1 MPVLPLPVR
10 YCVGQYYPDLH
21 TGLHQGWCKTP
32 SQPAGGKRLQY
43 RPMCHLPYA
52 SPEVRDLAWSLCSPA
67 LLQRRDAGVHW
78 PDDAWYA
85 SIGKL
90 FHPQLSRLDVNP
102 QDLHEFLAQRRDRRL
117 GHYFEMLWRYW
128 LEHNP
133 AYRLLHANLPVR
145 AAGNTLGEFDLLV
158 HDRQTDKVLHWELAV
173 KFYLGTGD
181 TRQSANWWGPGK
193 RDRLDIKTGHLLQH
207 QSQLS
212 RHSEAQA
219 LLATKGLQVDASW
232 LIVKGRLF
240 YPRDTVNSPPSGA
253 NPRHPRGFWLSG
265 GDLHSLRQ
273 ARWLVLEKHQW
284 LAPIETTAAPT
295 MNNAELIEWWNDNRP
310 GYPVSLAALIDGREV
325 ERGFI
330 VPDDWSRG
338 GPQPL

>member
-1 MPVLPLPVR
+1 MCPLPYVI
-10 YCVGQYYPDLH
+10 
-21 TGLHQGWCKTP
+21 
-32 SQPAGGKRLQY
+32 
-43 RPMCHLPYA
+43 
-52 SPEVRDLAWSLCSPA
+52 PEVRNLAWSLCSPA
-67 LLQRRDAGVHW
+67 LLQRHDVGVHW

-85 SIGKL
+85 AIGEG
-90 FHPQLSRLDVNP
+90 FHQQLSRLDADP
-102 QDLHEFLAQRRDRRL
+102 QALHEILAQRRDRRL
-117 GHYFEMLWRYW
+117 GHYFETLWRYW

-133 AYRLLHANLPVR
+133 AYHLLHANLPVR

-181 TRQSANWWGPGK
+181 TRQPASWWGPGR
-193 RDRLDIKTGHLLQH
+193 RDRLDIKTEHLIRH

-219 LLATKGLQVDASW
+219 LLAAQGLKVDATW

-240 YPRDTVNSPPSGA
+240 YPWGVPNSPPSGA

-265 GDLHSLRQ
+265 GQLRGLRQ
-273 ARWLVLEKHQW
+273 ARWLLLEKHQW
-284 LAPIETTAAPT
+284 LAPVATTAAAT
-295 MNNAELIEWWNDNRP
+295 MNNAELVEWWHDTRP

-325 ERGFI
+325 ERGFV
-330 VPDDWSRG
+330 VPDDWAG
-338 GPQPL
+338 NAPQPL

>member
-1 MPVLPLPVR
+1 M
-10 YCVGQYYPDLH
+10 C
-21 TGLHQGWCKTP
+21 
-32 SQPAGGKRLQY
+32 QP
-43 RPMCHLPYA
+43 PYS

-67 LLQRRDAGVHW
+67 LLRRHDNGVHW
-78 PDDAWYA
+78 PDDAWYGA
-85 SIGKL
+85 IGAG
-90 FHPQLSRLDVNP
+90 FHQQLSRLDADP
-102 QDLHEFLAQRRDRRL
+102 QALHDILAQRSDRRL
-117 GHYFEMLWRYW
+117 GHYFETLWRYW

-145 AAGNTLGEFDLLV
+145 GGGNTLGEFDLLV

-181 TRQSANWWGPGK
+181 TRHAVNWWGPGR
-193 RDRLDIKTGHLLQH
+193 RDRLDIKTEHLLQH

-219 LLATKGLQVDASW
+219 LLAAQGLQVDATW

-240 YPRDTVNSPPSGA
+240 YPWGESNSPPSGA

-265 GDLHSLRQ
+265 GHLQSLGQ
-273 ARWLVLEKHQW
+273 ARWLVLEKHKW
-284 LAPIETTAAPT
+284 LAPIGTTAAAT
-295 MNNAELIEWWNDNRP
+295 MNNAELIEWWHDTRP
-310 GYPVSLAALIDGREV
+310 GYPVSLAALLDGREV
-325 ERGFI
+325 ERGFV
-330 VPDDWSRG
+330 VPDDWAHK